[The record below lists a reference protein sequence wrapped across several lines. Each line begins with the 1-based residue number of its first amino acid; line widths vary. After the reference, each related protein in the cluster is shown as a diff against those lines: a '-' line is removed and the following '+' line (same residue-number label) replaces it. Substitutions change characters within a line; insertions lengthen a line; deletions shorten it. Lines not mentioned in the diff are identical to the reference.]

1 MLGWF
6 KKKSRIEI
14 LKTRY
19 RELMKKS
26 YEFSLKDP
34 KKSDKAHRQA
44 DKIFEEIRY
53 FSLKNG
59 S

>member
-6 KKKSRIEI
+6 KRKSKLET

-19 RELMKKS
+19 RELMRIS
-26 YEFSLKDP
+26 YETSLNDP
-34 KKSDKAHRQA
+34 KKSDKVHRQA
-44 DKIFEEIRY
+44 DKIFEEIKY
-53 FSLKNG
+53 YSLE